1 MELTYAAARRSLEVG
16 GGRSEVGG
24 RRSEVGGRRSE
35 LEFYGAGVLVRR
47 LAAGFLAAFLNAG
60 CFA

>member
-16 GGRSEVGG
+16 GG
-24 RRSEVGGRRSE
+24 RSEVGGRRSE